1 MTNPFVPTVQLNSS
15 SKEKHLKSS
24 PCLETYPRSP
34 FRREWCTCPESDSS
48 HLKMMVG
55 RRSFPFED
63 DFLAGAMLVSGSVYV
78 CPWAICSPTLRPYPN
93 PLWPYQKSATA
104 WMILGIR
111 PTIRKCV
118 ILFPLDS
125 LLRMGMF
132 VSYCWWF
139 RNHAKPVEVGSLSH
153 YLKGFLHPRISSI
166 NSRITMTMPFATWPS
181 SSHQKLS
188 PDMECSIS
196 WGSSRVQT
204 S

>member
-1 MTNPFVPTVQLNSS
+1 
-15 SKEKHLKSS
+15 
-24 PCLETYPRSP
+24 
-34 FRREWCTCPESDSS
+34 
-48 HLKMMVG
+48 MVG

-93 PLWPYQKSATA
+93 PLRPYQKSATA

-139 RNHAKPVEVGSLSH
+139 RNHANQLRLVVYPIIYKVFYIP
-153 YLKGFLHPRISSI
+153 GFLPSTVGLQWPCPSPHDRRRRTKNSVPTWSAQSLEGVPVCKPPRW
-166 NSRITMTMPFATWPS
+166 A
-181 SSHQKLS
+181 
-188 PDMECSIS
+188 C
-196 WGSSRVQT
+196 VQT
-204 S
+204 SNRGTPRRVSLKKFMRRSGTGVWSVIFAVCNTYWN